1 MDFKNMKVSI
11 GIVIAIV
18 AQAFGVIW
26 YIAQMD
32 STVKNL
38 DTTVAA
44 MQESQATVD
53 VAVLQTDFL
62 NLREKVDKLSYQEQ
76 VDLAPID
83 IALTELETKVMWMM
97 DDWGPKIDAEQEEFD
112 PSDLY
117 DALDELESRLDDVE
131 TTNAVIDNEM
141 RTIMSDHGGFAEVL
155 KQLELSGLLP
165 SGEKRQYGS
174 YGGN

>member
-1 MDFKNMKVSI
+1 MDIKNMKVSI

-32 STVKNL
+32 STVRNL
-38 DTTVAA
+38 DTTVAE

-53 VAVLQTDFL
+53 VAILQTDFL

-83 IALTELETKVMWMM
+83 IAIKELETKVMWMM

-112 PSDLY
+112 PSNLEE
-117 DALDELESRLDDVE
+117 ALDKMESRLDDVE
-131 TTNAVIDNEM
+131 TTNALIDNEM
-141 RTIMSDHGGFAEVL
+141 RTIMSDHGGFADVL
-155 KQLELSGLLP
+155 QQINAAGLLP
-165 SGEKRQYGS
+165 SGEKRT
-174 YGGN
+174 YGGYGQ